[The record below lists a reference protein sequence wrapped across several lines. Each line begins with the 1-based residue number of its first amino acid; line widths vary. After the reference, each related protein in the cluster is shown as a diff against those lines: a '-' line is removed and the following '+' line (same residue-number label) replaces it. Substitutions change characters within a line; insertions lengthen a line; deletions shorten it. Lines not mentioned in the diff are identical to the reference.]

1 MTPKNKTVLITGSS
15 TGIGRSTV
23 FAFQKAGW
31 NVIATMR
38 TPEKEKEFG
47 LLKNVHI
54 FKLDVTDS
62 KTIQSAIS
70 EGISKFGSIDAIVNN
85 AGYGLTGPFEGTSPE
100 QIQRQFNTN
109 VFGLMA
115 VVKAILPHFREKK
128 SGTIINVASMGGR
141 ITFPLYSIY
150 HGTKWAVEGFSES
163 LRFELEP
170 LGIKIKIIEP
180 GAIKT
185 DFYDRSVDTTLDKS
199 PEIYKN
205 FSEKAFKKMNAA
217 GEKGASPDLVAKTI
231 LKAASDKSSKLRY
244 PVGSDAKSLTFLR
257 RFLTDSMYAKIVRL
271 AVLS

>member
-115 VVKAILPHFREKK
+115 VVKAILLHFREKK
-128 SGTIINVASMGGR
+128 IWNN
-141 ITFPLYSIY
+141 
-150 HGTKWAVEGFSES
+150 HKCC
-163 LRFELEP
+163 
-170 LGIKIKIIEP
+170 
-180 GAIKT
+180 
-185 DFYDRSVDTTLDKS
+185 FYGWSH
-199 PEIYKN
+199 N
-205 FSEKAFKKMNAA
+205 FS
-217 GEKGASPDLVAKTI
+217 TI
-231 LKAASDKSSKLRY
+231 
-244 PVGSDAKSLTFLR
+244 
-257 RFLTDSMYAKIVRL
+257 
-271 AVLS
+271 